1 MTAGERACRRDARAV
16 SRNFARALLIPI
28 VLLVLFVVA
37 GGVGSTLLQSIGLL
51 PLIGQPQLTAENYLA
66 GGSEAALSLLVSVGI
81 SCAATLAAAI
91 IGGAIALA
99 IASGGWLGRTVAAT
113 SAAVLTLPHLI
124 GAAAI
129 GLLVANSGFLPRLL
143 QIEPQAWPNLVGSPW
158 WIAVIAEY
166 AWKESAF
173 IGLVVVAALA
183 TRVVQ
188 FDETAALLG
197 AGRLARVRMV
207 FLPLAA
213 PSLIVASTIS
223 FVYTLGSYEVAW
235 LLGRT
240 YPEPLAVLAVRLY
253 NGLSVLSRPEASA
266 IAMITVIVCFFVS
279 ATGFIAARRTA
290 AWR

>member
-1 MTAGERACRRDARAV
+1 M

-197 AGRLARVRMV
+197 ARRLARVRMV

>member
-1 MTAGERACRRDARAV
+1 M

-266 IAMITVIVCFFVS
+266 IAMITVIVCLFVS